1 MNDSFRKNLYIKD
14 VIQSAIKAC
23 EIFSP
28 CLENFFNFEL
38 RHGYLGWEN
47 WLTVEIFRNLN
58 SSAVVPFAPY
68 SICKKS
74 LPGLMDLFVRYP
86 NQIVVEIKTN
96 YLDND
101 ELGANSLKLHSR
113 IKDDISKM
121 NKVGNSI
128 YQLLILAIVFE
139 SQDGLEK
146 YQNELFDTTQLEV
159 MDMNCKFYTVSSASD
174 HKVLLQ
180 AISNADKLFNIE
192 KK

>member
-28 CLENFFNFEL
+28 CLEDFFNFEL
-38 RHGYLGWEN
+38 RSGYLGWEN
-47 WLTVEIFRNLN
+47 WLTVEMFRNLN
-58 SSAVVPFAPY
+58 SPAVIPFAPY
-68 SICKKS
+68 SICEKS
-74 LPGLMDLFVRYP
+74 PPGFMDLFVRYP

-146 YQNELFDTTQLEV
+146 YQYELFDTTQLEV
-159 MDMNCKFYTVSSASD
+159 MDMNWKFYTVSSASD
-174 HKVLLQ
+174 HKVLLL